1 MTDQPRSPQGDPFG
15 PRPAGPAPTPS
26 QPEAAPVASGGDLD
40 DTRIYTPV
48 PEPRT
53 EWSRRAW
60 SDPSP
65 NGSWEPLPRPE
76 PARVERPTRRGGATG
91 PVIFASILSATL
103 ATGGTLLA
111 LGATGVL
118 DRTASPTST
127 PAGQTVGSRQPVAID
142 ESSAVIQA
150 ADAVSPAVVR
160 IIVAGAGGNVV
171 GGEIPSRGVGSG
183 VIYDADGWILTNRH
197 VVEGGDTLTV
207 ELKDGREY
215 EGRVYG
221 IDTLT
226 DLAIVK
232 IDADEGED
240 LTVAPVGDS
249 SDLKV
254 GQLTIAIGSPLGT
267 YSNSVTSGIIS
278 ATGRSI
284 TVEDGTQLDNLIQT
298 DAAINPGNS
307 GGPLLDAAG
316 NVIGVNTAVASD
328 SNGIGFAIPINIAR
342 PIMEQAVA
350 GRELSR
356 PFIGISYQ
364 QIDVQLAERL
374 ELPVEEGALVRILDA
389 EGNPIDEDAVVPGS
403 PAAEAGLQTGDII
416 VSIDGQTIDSE
427 HPLNAILVQFAP
439 GQTVTL
445 QVVRDGNRE
454 NVPVT
459 LGTRPES

>member
-1 MTDQPRSPQGDPFG
+1 M
-15 PRPAGPAPTPS
+15 PS
-26 QPEAAPVASGGDLD
+26 TGAGDLD

-48 PEPRT
+48 PEPRN

-65 NGSWEPLPRPE
+65 GPSWEPLPRPE
-76 PARVERPTRRGGATG
+76 PARVERAPRRGGATG

-103 ATGGTLLA
+103 ATAGTLLA

-118 DRTASPTST
+118 DRTASPAST
-127 PAGQTVGSRQPVAID
+127 PAGQTVTSRQPVTID
-142 ESSAVIQA
+142 ESSAVIEV
-150 ADAVSPAVVR
+150 ADAVTPAVVR
-160 IIVAGAGGNVV
+160 IIVEGAGGNVP
-171 GGEIPSRGVGSG
+171 GGEIPSQGVGSG
-183 VIYDADGWILTNRH
+183 VIYDQDGWILTNRH

-207 ELKDGREY
+207 ELKDGREL
-215 EGRVYG
+215 EGRTYG

-232 IDADEGED
+232 IDGDEGEEFP
-240 LTVAPVGDS
+240 VATVGDS

-254 GQLTIAIGSPLGT
+254 GQLTVAIGSPLGT

-284 TVEDGTQLDNLIQT
+284 IVENGAQLDNLIQT

-316 NVIGVNTAVASD
+316 NIIGVNTAIATD
-328 SNGIGFAIPINIAR
+328 SNGIGFAIPINIAH

-350 GRELSR
+350 GRDLSR

-374 ELPVEEGALVRILDA
+374 DLPVEEGALVRILDA
-389 EGNPIDEDAVVPGS
+389 EGNPLDENAVVDGS
-403 PAAEAGLQTGDII
+403 PASQAGLQTGDII
-416 VSIDGQTIDSE
+416 VSIDGQMIDSE

-439 GQTVTL
+439 GETVTL
-445 QVVRDGNRE
+445 QVLRDNDRE
-454 NVPVT
+454 NVQVT
-459 LGTRPES
+459 LGTRPEG